1 MGRQNQQSV
10 VHPFIS
16 RGRHQMTHLWHFVVQ
31 KIITTAI
38 EVCIGLFMCPLFSLC
53 SSICQCWCQPLPNPA
68 TAPRPMDPVICVTT
82 GYFVSSLCHIS
93 PPPLPHFRPPFPPFN
108 PLLIHLVTSPRPRTC
123 KQLTQSRRKTVRL
136 KIICSDDLWIN
147 KFHVQQSQAQIE
159 IHLTFT
165 WCSPD
170 HLTIIWPSPDPH
182 KTLTLPWLREFKLH
196 LKFTWRSPGFP
207 WHSPDIHLTT
217 WPSSDLPLTLTRP
230 LPYLD

>member
-136 KIICSDDLWIN
+136 KIICSDDLWIKSMGGRRLCYISSSIPVILEFISIEN
-147 KFHVQQSQAQIE
+147 QSQTVYLKDLWVKRPDENRISEMTLEFYIE
-159 IHLTFT
+159 NHF
-165 WCSPD
+165 
-170 HLTIIWPSPDPH
+170 
-182 KTLTLPWLREFKLH
+182 
-196 LKFTWRSPGFP
+196 
-207 WHSPDIHLTT
+207 
-217 WPSSDLPLTLTRP
+217 
-230 LPYLD
+230 